1 VSGPVASLASV
12 GWPVLDRVELPGDLS
27 ISPHG
32 VGIAIGVLVG
42 SWFTLRT
49 GPRFRV
55 SPDHLSSMLVVAVI
69 GAVVGARLF
78 YVIGHY
84 SEFDGI
90 GDMLAIWR
98 GGISLIGG
106 IAGAVLAALPLMRRY
121 GYRFFQAMDC
131 TYLGFPIG
139 IAVGRIGD
147 LIIGDHLGKPTSW
160 LLAWT
165 YEGGTLA
172 PPYEC
177 FDGTCIARLFGGKT
191 IEITRQGAVMFDA
204 GGRPLSEGVGVH
216 QTAMYD
222 MLSSLALFGVL
233 WWFGRRRR
241 REGVLVLIF
250 AIWYGTV
257 RVITDFLRVDKTFA
271 GLTGSQWT
279 AAAVATLSVLILLWW
294 AIRKPA
300 DPGASSPVEPG
311 VPGAWAT
318 DAPSTAFTPPVEPRG

>member
-1 VSGPVASLASV
+1 MIGSIASLASV
-12 GWPVLDRVELPGDLS
+12 GWPVLDRVELPGDFS

-32 VGIAIGVLVG
+32 VGIAVGVLVG
-42 SWFTLRT
+42 SWFVLRT

-69 GAVVGARLF
+69 GAVVGSRFF
-78 YVIGHY
+78 YVVGHY

-90 GDMLAIWR
+90 AEMLAIWE

-106 IAGAVLAALPLMRRY
+106 IAGAVLFALPLMQRY
-121 GYRFFQAMDC
+121 GYRFFQVMDC
-131 TYLGFPIG
+131 AYLGFPMG

-165 YEGGTLA
+165 YEGGSLA

-177 FDGTCIARLFGGKT
+177 VDGTCIAQLFGGKT
-191 IEITRQGAVMFDA
+191 IEITRQGAEMF
-204 GGRPLSEGVGVH
+204 GQNGRPLGAGVGVH

-222 MLSSLALFGVL
+222 MLSCLALFGVL
-233 WWFGRRRR
+233 LWFGRRRR
-241 REGVLVLIF
+241 REGIPILIF
-250 AIWYGTV
+250 AIWYGAM

-279 AAAVATLSVLILLWW
+279 TATVLTLSVLTLLWW

-300 DPGASSPVEPG
+300 DPGAARPAGTEEIWG
-311 VPGAWAT
+311 T
-318 DAPSTAFTPPVEPRG
+318 DAPSTTFAPPAEPRG